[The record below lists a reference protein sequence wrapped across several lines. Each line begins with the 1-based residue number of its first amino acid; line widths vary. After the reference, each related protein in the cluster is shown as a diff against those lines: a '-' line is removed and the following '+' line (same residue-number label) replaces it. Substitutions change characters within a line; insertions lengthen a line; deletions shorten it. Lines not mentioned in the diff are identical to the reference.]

1 MCVPFKNIYKTVDAK
16 IYSPVCFWISDP
28 EAAAASK
35 TAPIF
40 ISRPTTLLGDI
51 WRENFFPVKT
61 AARKIFF
68 VKTQQQKTEKM
79 NFAVSV
85 STILTMLIKT
95 NSKTLLL
102 ILIFLAISTDAHKQD
117 FYECVPGIK
126 SPGGKFL
133 LWIMIFIFWNSQNIS
148 KYIFSVPSRE
158 LGILQI
164 YITYIAREGSSSRSY
179 KNMIR
184 FPKK

>member
-1 MCVPFKNIYKTVDAK
+1 MHLVLEKIIVPCKVFTKKYISNRSEICVSPSKIYIKRLMQK
-16 IYSPVCFWISDP
+16 YSPVCFWISDP

-40 ISRPTTLLGDI
+40 ISRTTTSLGDI
-51 WRENFFPVKT
+51 WREKFFSVKT
-61 AARKIFF
+61 AARKFFF

-102 ILIFLAISTDAHKQD
+102 ILIFLAISTDAQKQD

-126 SPGGKFL
+126 SPGGKIL
-133 LWIMIFIFWNSQNIS
+133 LWIIIFIFKIHKVLVLNIFFCFF
-148 KYIFSVPSRE
+148 KR
-158 LGILQI
+158 
-164 YITYIAREGSSSRSY
+164 
-179 KNMIR
+179 IR
-184 FPKK
+184 N

>member
-40 ISRPTTLLGDI
+40 ISRPTTSLGDI
-51 WRENFFPVKT
+51 WRENFFPVK
-61 AARKIFF
+61 I
-68 VKTQQQKTEKM
+68 QQQKTEKM

-85 STILTMLIKT
+85 STMFKMLIKT
-95 NSKTLLL
+95 NLKTLLL
-102 ILIFLAISTDAHKQD
+102 ILIFLAISTDAQKQD

-133 LWIMIFIFWNSQNIS
+133 LWIIIFIFRIHKILVNI
-148 KYIFSVPSRE
+148 FF
-158 LGILQI
+158 LFLQ
-164 YITYIAREGSSSRSY
+164 E
-179 KNMIR
+179 N
-184 FPKK
+184 

>member
-1 MCVPFKNIYKTVDAK
+1 MSHVKFLQRNISPTEVRYVCSLIYIKRLMQK
-16 IYSPVCFWISDP
+16 YSPVCFWISDP

-40 ISRPTTLLGDI
+40 ISRTTTSLGDI
-51 WRENFFPVKT
+51 WREKFFSVKT
-61 AARKIFF
+61 AARKFFF

-85 STILTMLIKT
+85 STMLIKT

-102 ILIFLAISTDAHKQD
+102 ILIFLAISTDAQKQD

-133 LWIMIFIFWNSQNIS
+133 LWIIIFIFKIHKVLVLNI
-148 KYIFSVPSRE
+148 FFCFFER
-158 LGILQI
+158 
-164 YITYIAREGSSSRSY
+164 
-179 KNMIR
+179 IR
-184 FPKK
+184 N

>member
-1 MCVPFKNIYKTVDAK
+1 MHLVLEKIIVPCKVFTKKYISNRSEICVSPSKIYIKRLMQK
-16 IYSPVCFWISDP
+16 YSPVCFWISDP

-40 ISRPTTLLGDI
+40 ISRTTTSLGDI
-51 WRENFFPVKT
+51 WREKFFSVKT
-61 AARKIFF
+61 K
-68 VKTQQQKTEKM
+68 QQKTEKM

-133 LWIMIFIFWNSQNIS
+133 LWIIIFYF
-148 KYIFSVPSRE
+148 
-158 LGILQI
+158 
-164 YITYIAREGSSSRSY
+164 
-179 KNMIR
+179 
-184 FPKK
+184 

>member
-1 MCVPFKNIYKTVDAK
+1 MHLVLEKIIVPCKVFTKKYISNRSEICVSPSKIYIKRLMQK
-16 IYSPVCFWISDP
+16 YSPVCFWISDP

-40 ISRPTTLLGDI
+40 ISRTTTSLGDI
-51 WRENFFPVKT
+51 WREKFFSVKT
-61 AARKIFF
+61 AARNIFF
-68 VKTQQQKTEKM
+68 VKTQQKTEKM

-133 LWIMIFIFWNSQNIS
+133 LWIIIFIFKIHKVLVLNIFFCFF
-148 KYIFSVPSRE
+148 KR
-158 LGILQI
+158 
-164 YITYIAREGSSSRSY
+164 
-179 KNMIR
+179 IR
-184 FPKK
+184 N

>member
-1 MCVPFKNIYKTVDAK
+1 MHLVLEKIIVPCKVFTKKYISNRSEICVSPFKKIYKTVDAK

-28 EAAAASK
+28 KAAAASK

-40 ISRPTTLLGDI
+40 ISRITTLLGDI
-51 WRENFFPVKT
+51 WREKFFSVKT
-61 AARKIFF
+61 AARKFFF

-102 ILIFLAISTDAHKQD
+102 ILIFLAISTDAQKQD

-133 LWIMIFIFWNSQNIS
+133 LWIIIFIFRIHKIPIS
-148 KYIFSVPSRE
+148 KYIFFCFFQE
-158 LGILQI
+158 
-164 YITYIAREGSSSRSY
+164 
-179 KNMIR
+179 N
-184 FPKK
+184 

>member
-1 MCVPFKNIYKTVDAK
+1 MHLVLEKIIVPCKVFTKKYISNRSEICVSPSKIYIKRLMQK
-16 IYSPVCFWISDP
+16 YSPVCFWISDP

-40 ISRPTTLLGDI
+40 ISCTTTSLGDI
-51 WRENFFPVKT
+51 WREKFFSVKT

-68 VKTQQQKTEKM
+68 VKTQQKTEKM

-102 ILIFLAISTDAHKQD
+102 ILIYLAISTDAQKQD

-126 SPGGKFL
+126 SPGGKIL
-133 LWIMIFIFWNSQNIS
+133 LWIIIFIFKIHKVLVLNIFFCFF
-148 KYIFSVPSRE
+148 KR
-158 LGILQI
+158 
-164 YITYIAREGSSSRSY
+164 
-179 KNMIR
+179 IR
-184 FPKK
+184 N

>member
-1 MCVPFKNIYKTVDAK
+1 MCVPFQNIYKTVDAK

-51 WRENFFPVKT
+51 WREKFFFRQNSSK
-61 AARKIFF
+61 KIFF
-68 VKTQQQKTEKM
+68 RQNTTTKTEKM

-85 STILTMLIKT
+85 STMFKMLIKT
-95 NSKTLLL
+95 NLKTLVL
-102 ILIFLAISTDAHKQD
+102 ILIFLAISTDAQKQD

-126 SPGGKFL
+126 SPGGKSL
-133 LWIMIFIFWNSQNIS
+133 LLLFEKKSYY
-148 KYIFSVPSRE
+148 YINNLKF
-158 LGILQI
+158 
-164 YITYIAREGSSSRSY
+164 T
-179 KNMIR
+179 N
-184 FPKK
+184 